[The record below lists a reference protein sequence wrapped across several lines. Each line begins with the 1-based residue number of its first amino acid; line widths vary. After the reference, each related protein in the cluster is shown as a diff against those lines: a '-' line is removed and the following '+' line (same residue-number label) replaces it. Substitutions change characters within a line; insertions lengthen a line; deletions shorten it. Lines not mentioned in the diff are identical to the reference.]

1 MASQPRL
8 SIFDGLRGHLLI
20 GMVLVHL
27 SVDPDI
33 DWLLYLSHSKL
44 LFLRDAEFFVF
55 ISGLL
60 VGYLW
65 YQKYTSQATKKAFLL
80 NRLSTIYRYYLLSA
94 FPVFVLSLLAG
105 NTFSMTVINILTMQ
119 SGGAYSDVLPIYF
132 ICFLILCPFVLIEA
146 LSRPSILF
154 AASFGIYA
162 ASQLTA
168 LQGFFGFSGAFV
180 AFDIAAWQFLFITSL
195 LVGRHALE
203 IPSYVRG
210 LDAKVIVALLA
221 VIMLTFGYLRITPY
235 FPDPMDPGHQLV
247 GITAR
252 FGLHPLYLL
261 RIALI
266 VAFVSIILIRK
277 DAWLRPLH
285 RLGHWYFNLSAL
297 RNVGKYSIQMFV
309 FHVYILA
316 IYQVVFSW
324 ADLLTKTLAALALV
338 VLFIAVPS
346 VVVGRQRRAAMNGA
360 HEASRQN
367 RRVA

>member
-1 MASQPRL
+1 MAPQPRL
-8 SIFDGLRGHLLI
+8 GIFDGLRGHLLI

-65 YQKYTSQATKKAFLL
+65 YQKYTSQAAKKAFLS
-80 NRLSTIYRYYLLSA
+80 NRLTTIYKYYLLSA
-94 FPVFVLSLLAG
+94 LPIFVFSMLAG
-105 NTFSMTVINILTMQ
+105 HSFLKTFLNILTMQ

-132 ICFLILCPFVLIEA
+132 ICFLILGPFVLIKA
-146 LSRPSILF
+146 LNRPLILF
-154 AASFGIYA
+154 AASFGIYV
-162 ASQLTA
+162 ASQVTA

-180 AFDIAAWQFLFITSL
+180 AFDIAAWQFLFIASL
-195 LVGRHALE
+195 LVGRHALQ
-203 IPSYVRG
+203 IPNYVRSM
-210 LDAKVIVALLA
+210 DTKVIVALLA
-221 VIMLTFGYLRITPY
+221 IIVITFGFLRITPY
-235 FPDPMDPGHQLV
+235 FPDPMNPDQQLV
-247 GITAR
+247 GSAAR

-266 VAFVSIILIRK
+266 VGFVSIILIRE
-277 DAWLRPLH
+277 DVWLRPLH
-285 RLGHWYFNLSAL
+285 RLGHGYLNLSLL

-309 FHVYILA
+309 FHVYILV

-324 ADLLTKTLAALALV
+324 ADLWSKTLAALALV
-338 VLFIAVPS
+338 VLFVAVPN
-346 VVVGRQRRAAMNGA
+346 VVAGSQRRAAARGA
-360 HEASRQN
+360 PKASLDAHK
-367 RRVA
+367 VA